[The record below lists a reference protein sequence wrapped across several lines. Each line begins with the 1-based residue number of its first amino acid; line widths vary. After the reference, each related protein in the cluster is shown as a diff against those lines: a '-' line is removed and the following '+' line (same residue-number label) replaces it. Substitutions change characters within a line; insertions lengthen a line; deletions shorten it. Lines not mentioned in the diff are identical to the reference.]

1 MQKRRAGSS
10 LGHSNKATTNKSPQS
25 VFAHGSDGASTS
37 TSHDSKTRLPGI
49 SGKGNSLS
57 EKYTNKLL
65 NMSTYLFS
73 TVLWKTKPTN
83 SQDYDKP
90 DVKQPKSERQ
100 QQQQQQKVS
109 SSNVGAGTNSGYY
122 VNYGPEYSH
131 QRRLK
136 DNKITTGNSSN
147 NHISDA
153 IIVKSTISKQQ
164 SRNSKSDE
172 SFDDSQ
178 TLSEIH
184 RFKVRS
190 ISDAPTV
197 RKQPTSERLI
207 FSGTPDI
214 LQSIPGH
221 SHGQYDMVPTRD
233 NRASRSASQSPQI
246 TPSNHHP
253 VTSASSTALCCD
265 KCDGKHATDEC
276 PYYKKGTLT
285 RT

>member
-1 MQKRRAGSS
+1 MQKRQSTRAGSS
-10 LGHSNKATTNKSPQS
+10 MAGHSNKATTNKSHQS

-100 QQQQQQKVS
+100 QQQQKVN
-109 SSNVGAGTNSGYY
+109 SSNGSAGTNSGYY

-136 DNKITTGNSSN
+136 DNKIATGNSSN

-153 IIVKSTISKQQ
+153 NIVKATIGKQQ

-172 SFDDSQ
+172 PFDDSQ
-178 TLSEIH
+178 TLSEIP
-184 RFKVRS
+184 RF
-190 ISDAPTV
+190 
-197 RKQPTSERLI
+197 RKQLTSDRLI

-246 TPSNHHP
+246 TASNNHP

-265 KCDGKHATDEC
+265 KCDGKHATDKC

>member
-1 MQKRRAGSS
+1 MA
-10 LGHSNKATTNKSPQS
+10 GHSNKATTNKNHQS
-25 VFAHGSDGASTS
+25 VFAHGIDGASTS

-49 SGKGNSLS
+49 PGKGNSLS

-100 QQQQQQKVS
+100 QQQQQQQKVN
-109 SSNVGAGTNSGYY
+109 SSNGGAGTNSGYY

-131 QRRLK
+131 QRRAK
-136 DNKITTGNSSN
+136 DNKIATGNSSN
-147 NHISDA
+147 NYISDA
-153 IIVKSTISKQQ
+153 NIVKSTIGKQQ

-172 SFDDSQ
+172 PFDDSQ
-178 TLSEIH
+178 ALSEVP

-190 ISDAPTV
+190 ISDGPTV
-197 RKQPTSERLI
+197 RKQLTSERLM

-221 SHGQYDMVPTRD
+221 SHRQYDMMPTRD
-233 NRASRSASQSPQI
+233 NRASQSPQI
-246 TPSNHHP
+246 TASNHHP
-253 VTSASSTALCCD
+253 VSSASSTALCCD